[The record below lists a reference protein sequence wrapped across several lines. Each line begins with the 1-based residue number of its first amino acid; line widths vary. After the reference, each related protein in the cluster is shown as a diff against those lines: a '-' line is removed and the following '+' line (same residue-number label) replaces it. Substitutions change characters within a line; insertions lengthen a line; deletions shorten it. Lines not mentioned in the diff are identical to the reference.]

1 MERLGDLLR
10 EARLSKGLS
19 LEQVEQE
26 TNIRLEYIQAME
38 NEDWDFFSRICLFE
52 KFFLR
57 TYYRYLGLENSEYLH
72 LLIESIKPQ
81 PIPP

>member
-52 KFFLR
+52 KFF
-57 TYYRYLGLENSEYLH
+57 
-72 LLIESIKPQ
+72 
-81 PIPP
+81 